1 MKKFATFFKGDR
13 TLLWVTIVSAIF
25 GILCLIFQLISD
37 FSWLGVLKAIGLGI
51 SMFAFSFFAISSC
64 FMEKEEDKEIKEKE
78 DSLKT

>member
-1 MKKFATFFKGDR
+1 MKKIFASFKGDR
-13 TLLWVTIVSAIF
+13 TVLWITIVSAIF
-25 GILCLIFQLISD
+25 GIICLVFKLIND
-37 FSWLGVLKAIGLGI
+37 FTWLGILKSVGLGI